1 MFHLFLAVSPEIFLI
16 NATFILLIHGVVF
29 STSKKDDYPPLVSN
43 VGWLGLLSVLIT
55 LLLLVAGAPLLTIAH
70 FFWNHFF
77 RRDNLTYFCQILL
90 LLSTA
95 GTISMCFDFFEKERF
110 DAFEF
115 IVLILLSTCG
125 MLFMISA
132 YDFIAMYLAIELQS
146 LCFYVIAASKRKSEF
161 STEAGL
167 KYLILGAFSS
177 GILLFGYDW
186 TPSEKYRSPKL
197 FHMAIVETLPS
208 MGGSV

>member
-1 MFHLFLAVSPEIFLI
+1 MFNLFLAVFPEIFII

-43 VGWLGLLSVLIT
+43 VGWLGLLS
-55 LLLLVAGAPLLTIAH
+55 
-70 FFWNHFF
+70 
-77 RRDNLTYFCQILL
+77 
-90 LLSTA
+90 
-95 GTISMCFDFFEKERF
+95 RF

-115 IVLILLSTCG
+115 IVLILLSTCS
-125 MLFMISA
+125 MLLMISA
-132 YDFIAMYLAIELQS
+132 YDLIAMYLAIELQS

-177 GILLFGYDW
+177 GILLFGCDW
-186 TPSEKYRSPKL
+186 TTTDPFEKNS
-197 FHMAIVETLPS
+197 
-208 MGGSV
+208 